1 MVSQLAQKVGH
12 LPQQYDRE
20 NKSTAA
26 LLKEAGFL
34 EPRAAV
40 SVEEM
45 EQLLR
50 DEPDLVRLWLRR
62 GGDQRFAGGWGIEQI
77 GREYRVLNFGDGRS
91 LSFRDRMQAC
101 AEFVVRYV
109 GFISRARAGR
119 RR

>member
-1 MVSQLAQKVGH
+1 MVSQLAQNIGH
-12 LPQQYDRE
+12 LPEKYDRE

-34 EPRAAV
+34 EPRAEV
-40 SVEEM
+40 SVAEI

-50 DEPDLVRLWLRR
+50 DEPDLVRLWLGR
-62 GGDQRFAGGWGIEQI
+62 GGDQRFAGGWGIEHI

-91 LSFRDRMQAC
+91 ITFRDRMQAC

-109 GFISRARAGR
+109 GFISGVRTGR
-119 RR
+119 RH